1 MPEISRFLGIVI
13 KMYFKDH
20 NPPYFHVSYEK
31 YEASVNINDLSIING
46 SLPPRVYGFVVEWAS
61 IHKDELLDNWSKAK
75 DLKTPKNIQ
84 PLLS

>member
-1 MPEISRFLGIVI
+1 M
-13 KMYFKDH
+13 
-20 NPPYFHVSYEK
+20 
-31 YEASVNINDLSIING
+31 NINDLSIING